1 MTFVCVCMLGVCV
14 CVCVWCVCVW
24 CVCVW
29 CVCGVCAVCVCVC
42 VCVVCVCGVCAC
54 VFVCVCV
61 ECVCVCVCA
70 CASRPWSYFSLTA
83 KKKGNMTTPKNVHS
97 NRSPSLTL
105 VTSIQDPSVQIA
117 SNARLVRPLNAL
129 SSKPAI

>member
-1 MTFVCVCMLGVCV
+1 MHDFCVCMYVGCVCVCVCVVCV
-14 CVCVWCVCVW
+14 CVCVWCVCV
-24 CVCVW
+24 CV
-29 CVCGVCAVCVCVC
+29 
-42 VCVVCVCGVCAC
+42 VCAC

-61 ECVCVCVCA
+61 ECVCVCVCVCA

-117 SNARLVRPLNAL
+117 SNARLVCPLNVL
-129 SSKPAI
+129 SRSPLFKYCLL

>member
-14 CVCVWCVCVW
+14 CVCVWCVCVCVCGV

-29 CVCGVCAVCVCVC
+29 CVRVCLCVCVLS
-42 VCVVCVCGVCAC
+42 V
-54 VFVCVCV
+54 
-61 ECVCVCVCA
+61 CVCVCVCA

-117 SNARLVRPLNAL
+117 SNARLVCPLNVL
-129 SSKPAI
+129 SRSPLFKYCLL